1 MRLVVIAAALWLAAA
16 GAQAQTS
23 APAAPA
29 PPEATSACRDAGP
42 DGAQP
47 VLKNFAAALRD
58 NRAVILAV
66 GGSGVAKRGR
76 VGSDGYYALVRR
88 YLERSFKGLDLKIE
102 HRGAGGEVARDAFER
117 IKVEAALTGARL
129 VLWQV
134 GAADALARIPPQ
146 EFRATLT
153 EAVAWL
159 RAHDIDLVLIGMRYA
174 PEAAKDE
181 QYQAIRQAVREV
193 AIAESVPRVRRYEA
207 SEAVAR
213 MRAGAH
219 ADPAVAA
226 DAAQDCMADW
236 LAQAVAVGL
245 FGRRGGGEARPAP

>member
-1 MRLVVIAAALWLAAA
+1 MLLLAAA
-16 GAQAQTS
+16 GALAQTP
-23 APAAPA
+23 APASPAP
-29 PPEATSACRDAGP
+29 PPEATTACRDAGP

-47 VLKNFAAALRD
+47 VLKNVAAALRG
-58 NRAVILAV
+58 NRAVILAG

-76 VGSDGYYALVRR
+76 AGADGYYGLVRR
-88 YLERSFKGLDLKIE
+88 YLERSYKDLDLRIE

-134 GAADALARIPPQ
+134 GAADALARIPPP

-174 PEAAKDE
+174 PEAVKDE
-181 QYQAIRQAVREV
+181 HYQAIRRALREV

-207 SEAVAR
+207 SEAIAR

-219 ADPAVAA
+219 AEPEAAA

>member
-1 MRLVVIAAALWLAAA
+1 MPIAQDSAVTLAYTI
-16 GAQAQTS
+16 TS
-23 APAAPA
+23 PTGKPL
-29 PPEATSACRDAGP
+29 DAGTT
-42 DGAQP
+42 A
-47 VLKNFAAALRD
+47 
-58 NRAVILAV
+58 
-66 GGSGVAKRGR
+66 
-76 VGSDGYYALVRR
+76 
-88 YLERSFKGLDLKIE
+88 YLHGHQGL
-102 HRGAGGEVARDAFER
+102 FP
-117 IKVEAALTGARL
+117 KVEAALTGARL

-134 GAADALARIPPQ
+134 GAADALARIPPP

-174 PEAAKDE
+174 PEAVKDE
-181 QYQAIRQAVREV
+181 HYQAIRQAVREV

-207 SEAVAR
+207 SEAIAR

-219 ADPAVAA
+219 AEPEAAA